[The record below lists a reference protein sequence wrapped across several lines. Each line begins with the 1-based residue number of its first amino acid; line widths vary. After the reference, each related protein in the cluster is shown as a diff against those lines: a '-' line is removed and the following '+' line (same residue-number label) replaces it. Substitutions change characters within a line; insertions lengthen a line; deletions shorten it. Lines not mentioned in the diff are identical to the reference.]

1 MDGQEYFRSCVS
13 NFSRFHLI
21 KTKLICIPIHCRYWD
36 LSKEISAIRG
46 CALLNLFEIDA
57 TDMNLN
63 MSTHAS
69 GLREDLIKWQ
79 VLLKIIIRE
88 LRSNISPSYHVF
100 SLNYFYYC
108 RLIPTANGIER
119 YVINLTKWP
128 QDQGKFPTRRVNW
141 QNYSD
146 TSKHL

>member
-1 MDGQEYFRSCVS
+1 MGRN
-13 NFSRFHLI
+13 NFDHVFSSISRVHS
-21 KTKLICIPIHCRYWD
+21 KKAKLTCIPIHCRYWD

-57 TDMNLN
+57 TGMNLN

-79 VLLKIIIRE
+79 VILKIIIQSSI
-88 LRSNISPSYHVF
+88 LNNSQLVCIQ
-100 SLNYFYYC
+100 LNYFQYC

-119 YVINLTKWP
+119 YAINLTRWP
-128 QDQGKFPTRRVNW
+128 QDQEKFQTRRGNW

>member
-1 MDGQEYFRSCVS
+1 MGRNIS
-13 NFSRFHLI
+13 NHVFPTFIRVHPM
-21 KTKLICIPIHCRYWD
+21 KAKLICIPIHCRYWD

-57 TDMNLN
+57 TGMNLN

-79 VLLKIIIRE
+79 VILKIIIR
-88 LRSNISPSYHVF
+88 SNILNEYYWGHLYVF
-100 SLNYFYYC
+100 SSNYLHYC

-119 YVINLTKWP
+119 YAINLTRWP
-128 QDQGKFPTRRVNW
+128 PD
-141 QNYSD
+141 
-146 TSKHL
+146 